1 MTSSGVSLSNRVL
14 FENRTME
21 GVMAKLR
28 YIVAMV
34 RRDDPIKPGH
44 PPKDHIR
51 SEFPVERLIAFLK
64 NNLHLPEKTGFLKS
78 KKYTREEVDEAVNF
92 ALTAGVSKAYS
103 WLVNNR
109 FEEEKP
115 ID

>member
-1 MTSSGVSLSNRVL
+1 
-14 FENRTME
+14 
-21 GVMAKLR
+21 MAKLR

-51 SEFPVERLIAFLK
+51 SEFPIERLIAFVED
-64 NNLHLPEKTGFLKS
+64 NLSLPEKTKLLKS
-78 KKYTREEVDEAVNF
+78 KRYTKEEVEECFSEA
-92 ALTAGVSKAYS
+92 LRAGVSKAYS

-109 FEEEKP
+109 SEEEKP
-115 ID
+115 VG